1 MDSILIVGIIIF
13 CGFIFGEVAKKAK
26 LPKVTGYILA
36 GVFLNPG
43 LFHIIPENFVTH
55 TEVVT
60 NISLSV
66 ITFSV
71 GGTLLFSKIKKLG
84 KSILC
89 ITVFEGEFAFFAI
102 IIGFLLIS
110 PYFVHIPNAGWFTV
124 FIPMAILLGSLGA
137 PTDPSATLAVKEEY
151 NASGRVT
158 QTVMSVAA
166 FDDVLGIINYSIAIA
181 LAQVFISHQGLNTYN
196 SFIQPLMVISGAMVL
211 GVFLGFLLNFVTNF
225 ISKET
230 EGVYVV
236 IILGLLCIC
245 YGVATLVQV
254 NQLLAVMVMGAVVV
268 NYNKKQH
275 LIFKVLERYTDE
287 LIFVLFYT
295 LSGMYLDFTVL
306 RTALVLVLFFII
318 FRTIGKVFGTTLGAI
333 ISKAPENVKK
343 YTSGG
348 LIPQGGI
355 VVGLALIMKQ
365 NPAFD
370 AFSDIIISV
379 VIGATIF
386 HEIIGPITTKISL
399 SRAGEIPIRGKI

>member
-1 MDSILIVGIIIF
+1 MDSILIVGVIIF
-13 CGFIFGEVAKKAK
+13 CGFIFGELAKKVK

-43 LFHIIPENFVTH
+43 LFHLVPENFVVH
-55 TEVVT
+55 TELIT
-60 NISLSV
+60 NISLSF
-66 ITFSV
+66 IIFSV

-89 ITVFEGEFAFFAI
+89 ITIFEGELAFFAI

-110 PYFVHIPNAGWFTV
+110 PFFIHIPNAGWLTV
-124 FIPMAILLGSLGA
+124 FIPMSILLGSLGA
-137 PTDPSATLAVKEEY
+137 PTDPAATLAVKDEY
-151 NASGRVT
+151 KAVGRVT

-166 FDDVLGIINYSIAIA
+166 FDDVLGIINFSIAIA
-181 LAQVFISHQGLNTYN
+181 LAQVFVSHQALSTYN
-196 SFIQPLMVISGAMVL
+196 SFIQPCLVIVGAIVL
-211 GVFLGFLLNFVTNF
+211 GIIAGFALNFVTNF
-225 ISKET
+225 IEQESG
-230 EGVYVV
+230 GVYVV
-236 IILGLLCIC
+236 IILGLLCVC
-245 YGVATLVQV
+245 FGVATLIRVD
-254 NQLLAVMVMGAVVV
+254 QLLAVMTMGAVVV
-268 NYNKKQH
+268 NFNKKQQM
-275 LIFKVLERYTDE
+275 IFKVLKHYTDE
-287 LIFVLFYT
+287 LIFVLFFT

-306 RTALVLVLFFII
+306 KTALVLVLFFVV
-318 FRTIGKVFGTTLGAI
+318 FRTIGKVLGVIAGAI
-333 ISKAPENVKK
+333 ISKSPKNVIK

-379 VIGATIF
+379 VIGAVIF

-399 SRAGEIPIRGKI
+399 EKAGEI